1 MFLKFIVVLH
11 YKQLTIGTPAY
22 IYNFFDF
29 LFNVNNL
36 FILKN
41 HVKRHLATS
50 LRVEAQITPVAL
62 VKISAW
68 RCGKMEVTFWILLRP
83 LTVAFYRLF
92 NSASAI
98 ANSEINRLAFFP
110 FSLATPFCIVS
121 DLLNVRAWCVC
132 NLYFTWRRF
141 RSYVYFEEH
150 ISVINYIYKVFSS
163 GIEYDVLIFCCTNN
177 TS

>member
-41 HVKRHLATS
+41 HV
-50 LRVEAQITPVAL
+50 
-62 VKISAW
+62 
-68 RCGKMEVTFWILLRP
+68 
-83 LTVAFYRLF
+83 
-92 NSASAI
+92 
-98 ANSEINRLAFFP
+98 
-110 FSLATPFCIVS
+110 ATPFCIVS